1 MARYRIIL
9 IPLLVWA
16 LAMIVPGLWRVVQ
29 PLASFGFS
37 ANNDGLIYDVRKP
50 FDELKQSPAWRAG
63 IRKGDHLDMRKLGCV
78 PFEPTACGNTLAV
91 LGGRQ
96 FVLPGHSVTLDI
108 LAGPARLPRQ
118 VTLVAEPEPSN
129 PFERFVVALDQIAG
143 ILVVLAAAW
152 LVWTRPGPM
161 SWGFFLYVMWF
172 NPGQIYTFHAILQ
185 QWPALLLA
193 QNAAGTAAE
202 AVGYVGL
209 LLFVMRAPNGR
220 PDPKWRWLER
230 ALPFIGIVLVLGLA
244 ASYGS
249 LFDYQTE
256 AGTRRA
262 VFTGFIVAL
271 CAVGILLERRRRQGP
286 EDYQRLRWVLWG
298 CLIGLPTFTV
308 AELAQTTTI
317 FDTSFG
323 DFTPPDDVIG
333 LLYLIN
339 GVLCLFVFEAIR
351 RARVVSVSIP
361 LRRVTIL
368 GLTLSIPALFLHHKV
383 EYMQAHLAIPNWAWI
398 VIGAIFLYVITRLHE
413 GATHVADRYFNRELD
428 RVGKDLGAA
437 ILNAKSAAEIER
449 LLADEPFRVLALT
462 SAAAFRRDGDAFHR
476 HGKAN
481 GWDSAQARTLA
492 ADDPMLT
499 PLANGSPFPIAGED
513 DKAPRADE
521 PKLPQGLARPI
532 LAVPAANPL
541 HCFAVTLYGPHA
553 SGTDLDTDERAMLG
567 RIAGQA
573 AAVYAELE
581 SSEMRQRIEHL
592 ERERAEDRPKRGRR
606 PKRSASAVP
615 S

>member
-1 MARYRIIL
+1 MPYTERMARHRIIL

-16 LAMIVPGLWRVVQ
+16 LVMIVPGLWRVVQ

-50 FDELKQSPAWRAG
+50 FDELAQSPAWREG
-63 IRKGDHLDMRKLGCV
+63 VRKGDRLDMTKLGCM

-96 FVLPGHSVTLDI
+96 FVLPGRSVTLDI
-108 LAGPARLPRQ
+108 LAGAAQLPRR
-118 VTLVAEPEPSN
+118 VTLLAEPEPSN

-172 NPGQIYTFHAILQ
+172 NPGQTYTFQAILQ

-193 QNAAGTAAE
+193 QNAAATVAE
-202 AVGYVGL
+202 AAGYVGL

-220 PDPKWRWLER
+220 RDPKWRWLER
-230 ALPFIGIVLVLGLA
+230 ALPLIGIALTLGLT

-262 VFTGFIVAL
+262 IFTGFVVAL
-271 CAVGILLERRRRQGP
+271 FAVGILLERRRRQSP

-298 CLIGLPTFTV
+298 CLIGLPVFIV
-308 AELAQTTTI
+308 AEFAQTTTV
-317 FDTSFG
+317 FQTRFG
-323 DFTPPDDVIG
+323 DFTPPDDAIG
-333 LLYLIN
+333 LLYLVN

-368 GLTLSIPALFLHHKV
+368 GVTLSIPALFLHHKV
-383 EYMQAHLAIPNWAWI
+383 EYMQDHLAIPNWAWI
-398 VIGAIFLYVITRLHE
+398 VIGAISLYVISRLHE
-413 GATHVADRYFNRELD
+413 AATHLCDRYFNRELD
-428 RVGKDLGAA
+428 RVGDDLGAA
-437 ILNAKSAAEIER
+437 ILNAKSAVEIER
-449 LLADEPFRVLALT
+449 LLADEPFRALALT
-462 SAAAFRRDGDAFHR
+462 SAAAFRRNGDAFHR
-476 HGKAN
+476 YGKAN
-481 GWDSAQARTLA
+481 GWDGAEARTIA
-492 ADDPMLT
+492 ADDSLLT
-499 PLANGSPFPIAGED
+499 PLAKGSPFPIAGED
-513 DKAPRADE
+513 DETSAAE
-521 PKLPQGLARPI
+521 LKLPPGLARPI
-532 LAVPAANPL
+532 VAVPAANPL

-553 SGTDLDTDERAMLG
+553 SGTDLDADERAMLG

-573 AAVYAELE
+573 AAVYAGLE
-581 SSEMRQRIEHL
+581 SGKLRERIVEL
-592 ERERAEDRPKRGRR
+592 EREVAEARPKGGPKR
-606 PKRSASAVP
+606 KRSA
-615 S
+615 